1 MYPEGRCC
9 RAEEMELWVGWGE
22 EREKPEREIEKWMF
36 DTFESKH
43 TPLLPFFFFFTSFSR
58 LRLPQRVCSLCFF
71 FFLIPFALP
80 LSSTY
85 EL

>member
-22 EREKPEREIEKWMF
+22 EREKLKNGCLI
-36 DTFESKH
+36 
-43 TPLLPFFFFFTSFSR
+43 LLNRNIHLFSLFFFFFTSFSR